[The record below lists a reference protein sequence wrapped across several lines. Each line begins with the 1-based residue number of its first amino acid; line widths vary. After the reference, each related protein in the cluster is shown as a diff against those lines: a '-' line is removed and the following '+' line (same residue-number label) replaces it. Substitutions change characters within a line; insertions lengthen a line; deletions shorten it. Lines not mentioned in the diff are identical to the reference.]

1 MSKVATAE
9 WVPVVGNFRSE
20 QEIQDCLVNLQKCL
34 PPTIPFTFATRN
46 TNLPLSIAEASYQTK
61 INVLH
66 WIPSYHFKTCYIYSL
81 LWRFADHWVLI
92 YFQLDCC
99 SPRLQDP
106 TLVPNFLECNG
117 GKCRLMSS
125 SGFCT
130 SCNGEDFQN
139 VSELM
144 CNYPRFQ
151 SLALGKIAN
160 SYREAIEQIHII
172 PVVEYNPMWKPFEA
186 HYQLNRVLFPAK
198 TPVRDLTHLEY
209 EYWEQQLMTRAKMQQ
224 EIATLQH
231 KFRASGDKLAAEL
244 NIDFTL
250 YSHAE
255 NSLQQHMLLK
265 IQSLRQQVT
274 LAKEQQLTQEQQAR
288 QKILDEE
295 KEQQIK
301 QANAIRAAEKA
312 KVAQEIT
319 TLEEK
324 LQQLRLQQQQQQEVK
339 QQQPPF

>member
-1 MSKVATAE
+1 MQWRQMSLDVFQ
-9 WVPVVGNFRSE
+9 W
-20 QEIQDCLVNLQKCL
+20 
-34 PPTIPFTFATRN
+34 
-46 TNLPLSIAEASYQTK
+46 
-61 INVLH
+61 
-66 WIPSYHFKTCYIYSL
+66 L
-81 LWRFADHWVLI
+81 L
-92 YFQLDCC
+92 Y
-99 SPRLQDP
+99 
-106 TLVPNFLECNG
+106 
-117 GKCRLMSS
+117 
-125 SGFCT
+125 
-130 SCNGEDFQN
+130 FQN